1 MHQSSMDKMA
11 YFRQK
16 YLASREGE
24 SLTVVDIGSQDV
36 NGTYRTLFVPPKWRY
51 VGVDQAPGKNVD
63 LVLDDP
69 YKFRSMASS
78 SVDVIV
84 SGQTFEHVEFFWITM
99 LEIARILKP
108 GGLCCLVV
116 PSSGPQHRFPVDCW
130 RFYPDGLKA
139 LARYAGLEVI
149 EVFVDDKSRSYTDSS
164 HEWNDAVMVCSK
176 PTRSRIKRMRYQLS
190 NGIQRAAF
198 RLARALNGAG

>member
-1 MHQSSMDKMA
+1 MHQSSMDKMT
-11 YFRQK
+11 YFREK
-16 YLASREGE
+16 YLTSRAEE
-24 SLTVVDIGSQDV
+24 SLIIVDIGSQDV
-36 NGTYRTLFVPPKWRY
+36 NGTYRSLFVSPQWTY
-51 VGVDQAPGKNVD
+51 VGVDQAPGNNVD
-63 LVLDDP
+63 IILDDP
-69 YKFRSMASS
+69 YRFRDIASE

-99 LEIARILKP
+99 LEISRVLRP
-108 GGLCCLVV
+108 GALCCLVV

-139 LARYAGLEVI
+139 LARYAGLKVD
-149 EVFVDDKSRSYTDSS
+149 EVFVDDKSQPYTDSS
-164 HEWNDAVMVCSK
+164 HEWNDAVMICSK
-176 PTRSRIKRMRYQLS
+176 PIRSGMDRMRRRVG